1 MPPLSVDE
9 RIQRV
14 SDVCCISRDSSRLLL
29 EKHAW
34 NCDSAICGFFDGE
47 LETIQS
53 KQKECKK
60 SIETK
65 EPEIPTPP
73 TQIEAEWEK
82 NLPSF
87 LVEAISTESS
97 GSGITVG
104 TSLCLEPECKVRVS
118 RKKAQIVTRNVN
130 ESLPARCRLYI
141 QTGTKENKTR

>member
-1 MPPLSVDE
+1 MG
-9 RIQRV
+9 I
-14 SDVCCISRDSSRLLL
+14 IIRLR
-29 EKHAW
+29 
-34 NCDSAICGFFDGE
+34 CSFFDGE

-53 KQKECKK
+53 KQRECKK
-60 SIETK
+60 NTETK
-65 EPEIPTPP
+65 KPEIPTPP

-82 NLPSF
+82 ELPSF

-141 QTGTKENKTR
+141 QTGPKENQRVALCVSHFYCSGTLEELTTR